1 MERKSMFGMKAWAP
15 ALVLAAVLVVVVASV
30 GFGQGA
36 TSRVSFANDVVP
48 MFVASCTSCHGGE
61 SPSASLNLETNA
73 YDNLVGVYSTR
84 GAPDDVRQGR
94 RSGQQLPRA
103 QAPGHARGRGRPRPA
118 DAARTWSR
126 GPMSRWSS
134 SFAGLA
140 RERSTTKPQESPSQ
154 RERASN
160 ATADAAAP
168 AAHPS
173 TIFPPTATTRP

>member
-84 GAPDDVRQGR
+84 VEPQMMFVKAGDPANSYLVHKLQGTHEAV
-94 RSGQQLPRA
+94 G
-103 QAPGHARGRGRPRPA
+103 GRGQRMPRSAEPWT
-118 DAARTWSR
+118 DEQ
-126 GPMSRWSS
+126 MELIIRWISEG
-134 SFAGLA
+134 AL
-140 RERSTTKPQESPSQ
+140 
-154 RERASN
+154 N
-160 ATADAAAP
+160 N
-168 AAHPS
+168 
-173 TIFPPTATTRP
+173 